1 MDRCSNLA
9 NIFGLLL
16 KFLAYLKLCTFL
28 KFARLKFW
36 WHCDVSF
43 LMVSGYPWCPLF
55 LWERFAEP
63 PQKYA
68 IHPQLVNI
76 SSKMNFA
83 PQKYVKNVHCVFEH
97 NCQIQTWHKAQ
108 AKTLSARA
116 SPFFLSFFLSNS
128 RTIGPDSPTS

>member
-97 NCQIQTWHKAQ
+97 NSQIQTWHKAQ
-108 AKTLSARA
+108 GKMLSARA
-116 SPFFLSFFLSNS
+116 SPFFLSFFLSF
-128 RTIGPDSPTS
+128 